1 VPVQTAD
8 RDFFAKR
15 GRKGPERAESS
26 RRRVERVLWESGEAY
41 SCYVAVS
48 CFVALRA
55 LTLCTVH
62 MWQETVWRLEI
73 PNSVFA
79 LLCVSSSI
87 RVQYSRVQSAR
98 GNLNQK
104 PETRDV

>member
-1 VPVQTAD
+1 MGEW
-8 RDFFAKR
+8 R
-15 GRKGPERAESS
+15 G
-26 RRRVERVLWESGEAY
+26 VL
-41 SCYVAVS
+41 VLRS
-48 CFVALRA
+48 CFVFRRFAR
-55 LTLCTVH
+55 TYSMCTVH
-62 MWQETVWRLEI
+62 MWQETVWRRLEI

-87 RVQYSRVQSAR
+87 RVQYSRVQSR

>member
-1 VPVQTAD
+1 MPVQTAD

-55 LTLCTVH
+55 LTLCVLYICGKR
-62 MWQETVWRLEI
+62 QCGDDWRSRI
-73 PNSVFA
+73 PFLLCSVFQVQFVYSTHA
-79 LLCVSSSI
+79 Y
-87 RVQYSRVQSAR
+87 RVEVI
-98 GNLNQK
+98 
-104 PETRDV
+104 